1 MITTRSVFRNSVW
14 FRANAVCAQLL
25 MTGNMLF
32 EIIDPFLMWKQIY
45 TSVRSSVSG
54 EGNGD
59 SIELARF
66 VVRTFRLHD
75 EEVQRLHAP
84 FMAFGILDLID
95 VSPTS
100 FSRIFPS

>member
-1 MITTRSVFRNSVW
+1 
-14 FRANAVCAQLL
+14 

-45 TSVRSSVSG
+45 NSVRAAV
-54 EGNGD
+54 NGD
-59 SIELARF
+59 DRDGKSIELARF

-84 FMAFGILDLID
+84 FVAFGLLDLID
-95 VSPTS
+95 VSHP
-100 FSRIFPS
+100 FPVHLHF